1 MARKK
6 QKKLHCAEMPPWMIT
21 FTDCMTLM
29 LTFFVLLVSM
39 SKVDERRKLVVLGS
53 IIGAFGWQTSYDVL
67 STKNTRRT
75 VEPGPMNDETNLETL
90 KPMVWEDVNQD
101 VDFQS
106 NRFVQV
112 LSLGA
117 GVLFEPGTTTLS
129 AGGRAMLD
137 RILPVLREV
146 QHPLLIA
153 GHTASLRDELGAA
166 YRAEDKDAVPD
177 LSWKIS
183 LNRALAV
190 YTYLVTPGGLSP
202 DRLRVEAFGRF
213 RPHYNNSD
221 PAERMRNRRV
231 DIVLDKRSEV
241 FSARARQLAVEPE
254 PPESRYDAGGFEFAI
269 PTLESGPGQAPGQAP
284 GQPAPAVPAAPA
296 PGGGP

>member
-1 MARKK
+1 MAGKKK

-75 VEPGPMNDETNLETL
+75 VEPGPMNDAPDLESL
-90 KPMVWEDVNQD
+90 KPMVWEDVD
-101 VDFQS
+101 HDLDFQS

-112 LSLGA
+112 LSLGV

-137 RILPVLREV
+137 RILPVLRQV

-153 GHTASLRDELGAA
+153 GHTASLRDELGMEYHAS
-166 YRAEDKDAVPD
+166 DQDVVPD
-177 LSWKIS
+177 LSWRIS

-190 YTYLVTPGGLSP
+190 YSYLVEQGMDPS
-202 DRLRVEAFGRF
+202 RLRVEAYGRF
-213 RPHYNNSD
+213 RPHYDNAD
-221 PAERMRNRRV
+221 PEQRRRNRRV
-231 DIVLDKRSEV
+231 DIVLDKRSEGLSV
-241 FSARARQLAVEPE
+241 RAQQLGTEPE
-254 PPESRYDAGGFEFAI
+254 ARKDRYDAGGFEFTVPEI
-269 PTLESGPGQAPGQAP
+269 GPGAGNATVPVTPVAPGAP
-284 GQPAPAVPAAPA
+284 
-296 PGGGP
+296 